1 LTVDSPTGGREA
13 VSCPNWQLTT
23 VADGRGAFR
32 VRVKRHRKDGVDEAE
47 VRMPA

>member
-1 LTVDSPTGGREA
+1 MPDTEA
-13 VSCPNWQLTT
+13 RDPRLAW
-23 VADGRGAFR
+23 DGRGAFR

>member
-1 LTVDSPTGGREA
+1 MPDTEA
-13 VSCPNWQLTT
+13 RDPEFTR
-23 VADGRGAFR
+23 DGRGAFR

>member
-1 LTVDSPTGGREA
+1 MPDTEA
-13 VSCPNWQLTT
+13 RDPKLAW
-23 VADGRGAFR
+23 DGRGAFR